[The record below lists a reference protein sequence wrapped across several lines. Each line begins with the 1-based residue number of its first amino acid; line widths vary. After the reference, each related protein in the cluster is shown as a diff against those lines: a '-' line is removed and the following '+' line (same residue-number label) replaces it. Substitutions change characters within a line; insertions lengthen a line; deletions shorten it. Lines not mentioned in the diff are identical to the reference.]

1 MAINT
6 YKLVR
11 AAFAWGVREEVI
23 DSNPAHD
30 MKPRIEERLTDEER
44 TLSDN
49 ELTNV
54 WIRSEAA
61 GPVASAYVRIL
72 ALCGTR
78 RTETALSK
86 WSDLELEAEA
96 KSGEPVPVWVIP
108 PQNRKGRAGKK
119 RGLVVPLSPQAV
131 QVFLDLKRKVDA
143 SEWIFVGDR
152 QSNISANFGRLGA
165 ALKQATRVDF
175 SFHDLR
181 ATCATGTGR
190 LGAPPHVVALLL
202 GHQGVPGTPSV
213 TSRYDRA
220 DRLPE
225 VRQALDRWGGHV
237 QGLINSAASIQLP
250 TCAEADGDHNGAQ
263 HPAQATISSGRG
275 PVLSRSSRGA
285 SPP

>member
-1 MAINT
+1 MA
-6 YKLVR
+6 
-11 AAFAWGVREEVI
+11 A
-23 DSNPAHD
+23 
-30 MKPRIEERLTDEER
+30 
-44 TLSDN
+44 
-49 ELTNV
+49 
-54 WIRSEAA
+54 
-61 GPVASAYVRIL
+61 AYVRIL

-86 WSDLELEAEA
+86 WADLELEAQA
-96 KSGEPVPVWVIP
+96 KSGEPAPTWGIP
-108 PQNRKGRAGKK
+108 PENRKGRAGKK

-131 QVFLDLKRKVDA
+131 QVFRELKRKADE
-143 SEWIFVGDR
+143 SEWIFAGDC

-165 ALKQATRVDF
+165 SLKNATRVDF

-237 QGLINSAASIQLP
+237 QGLIESAASVQMTSVRDSSVPRDRGTPLIVRSRASAPP
-250 TCAEADGDHNGAQ
+250 TRR
-263 HPAQATISSGRG
+263 TSSMDI
-275 PVLSRSSRGA
+275 A
-285 SPP
+285 SPRLKG